1 MSFFANLSKDFSV
14 EEMEILWTLLKKLY
28 RFDGDEQDGFEEEV
42 EFDMGEDT
50 HEIQDR
56 ALKEF
61 ERIRNE
67 KR

>member
-1 MSFFANLSKDFSV
+1 MSFFANLSKDFSI

-28 RFDGDEQDGFEEEV
+28 RFDGEEQDGFEEDA

-50 HEIQDR
+50 HEIQER

-61 ERIRNE
+61 ERIRN
-67 KR
+67 KK